1 MIVRS
6 LNLDCILLGQC
17 VLLCIFP
24 RGRSVPETV
33 LLDES
38 SALIVPVKL
47 PLSRLTSAVLLALQF
62 YSAMSPNIGL
72 AKVHLDISVTSCGKP
87 KQVFGHPTDRKL
99 PEVRIAH
106 PCVLWT
112 QHFAGI
118 I

>member
-47 PLSRLTSAVLLALQF
+47 PLSRVDLSCPFSTTVLQC
-62 YSAMSPNIGL
+62 YVSKYWVGQ
-72 AKVHLDISVTSCGKP
+72 KVHLDISVTSCGKP
-87 KQVFGHPTDRKL
+87 KQSIWPPNRQ
-99 PEVRIAH
+99 EAS
-106 PCVLWT
+106 
-112 QHFAGI
+112 
-118 I
+118 